1 VSAPAG
7 GHLPVDALL
16 AWWLHDDASAADAD
30 AVEEHL
36 MQCDAC
42 GETLDELVALG
53 DGVRAAFRAGAVSA
67 VTTAAFVDRLAARG
81 LRVREYRPPPNGSV
95 ECSVAPDDD
104 LLVSHLAAPLAGVE
118 RVDAVAVSSLEPGV
132 EHRLEDV
139 PFDAKTGEV
148 LWLPR
153 IAQVKTLPAHTL
165 NVTLLAVAP
174 GGARELGRYAFHH
187 RPWAG

>member
-1 VSAPAG
+1 MSAAAG

-16 AWWLHDDASAADAD
+16 DWWLHDDASPESAE
-30 AVEEHL
+30 AVEAHL
-36 MQCDAC
+36 LQCDAC
-42 GETLDELVALG
+42 GEALDELVALG
-53 DGVRAAFRAGAVSA
+53 DGVRAAIRAGAVSA
-67 VTTAAFVDRLAARG
+67 VATGAFVDRLVGQG
-81 LRVREYRPPPNGSV
+81 LKVRQYRLPAGSRI

-104 LLVSHLAAPLAGVE
+104 LLVSRLEAPLAGVA
-118 RVDAVAVSSLEPGV
+118 RLDAVVESSLAPGV

>member
-67 VTTAAFVDRLAARG
+67 VTTAAFVDRLAAHG